1 MLTCDALEVT
11 FLGKGKSL
19 SHIQLFVTPWTVTR
33 QASLSMEFFK
43 QEYWSGFPCPSGDLP
58 DPGIEPVSLMSP
70 ALAGRFFVIE
80 PPGKPNIYTPH
91 CKFPKFNCS

>member
-1 MLTCDALEVT
+1 MGGGVGAGVVRSSVE
-11 FLGKGKSL
+11 SN
-19 SHIQLFVTPWTVTR
+19 SAIPWTVTR